1 MVWRREPGHGSDCG
15 DERLSTM
22 TGVMM
27 SAAKMKVPAL
37 LVVAVLAMLGVGS
50 SPASA
55 ADGAPPPDAILLQS
69 VRLIS
74 APVDV
79 SHRGTPSLEVTL
91 AAPPAY
97 GQPITV
103 AVTWVDEI
111 TGGLL
116 PGLETAIAGATTI
129 NVPINL
135 SDRVTRLR
143 LDSVRLAQQ
152 DRNHP
157 SGQAYTNYARSS
169 TASFSTTLGGQE
181 WVYWAHSVDLSQGD
195 IVLRPEKPI
204 PGMTTALSHGAYK
217 EFAFTHEQQYKGQH
231 FGVETTISPG
241 GRVVR
246 TPSNPL
252 NGDYAAASISGLTNG
267 VTYTMSSS
275 FIGTEGIPSAPVVWT
290 VRPMLSTRVFSPGDT
305 TGDGKP
311 DIVAGAHRA
320 SDLLPTV
327 VQYTGDGRGHIT
339 GLRSQPMDIIGN
351 IAPAGPLLQWTR
363 PSWHVWDP
371 KYPRLYRW
379 TRELNDDLDVGGGWG
394 AMPFFDGGC
403 WWPDPENLSDR
414 NAVVLSVSSTGALRV
429 NRYLEPS
436 VIINSGWG
444 GFHAFLCPGDAS
456 GDKVPDI
463 LAVDSAGVMWL
474 YRGNG
479 RGGLIPG
486 RSAVGSGWSG
496 MGGVFPLR
504 DWNGDGRNDIGG
516 ITMTGELYLYAG
528 TGRGTFPVRTLV
540 GKGWTKFL

>member
-1 MVWRREPGHGSDCG
+1 MVWRREPGHGSNG
-15 DERLSTM
+15 GEERLSTM

-37 LVVAVLAMLGVGS
+37 MVVAVLAMLGVGS
-50 SPASA
+50 VPATA
-55 ADGAPPPDAILLQS
+55 AEGAPPPDAILVQS
-69 VRLIS
+69 VRLV
-74 APVDV
+74 APPIDV
-79 SHRGTPSLEVTL
+79 SHLGTPSLEVTL
-91 AAPPAY
+91 AAPPAF
-97 GQPITV
+97 GQPFDV
-103 AVTWVDEI
+103 SVYYADEVTGDHFSSGA
-111 TGGLL
+111 TGS
-116 PGLETAIAGATTI
+116 AGATTI
-129 NVPINL
+129 SVPL
-135 SDRVTRLR
+135 SMLTGARAYR
-143 LDSVRLAQQ
+143 LDTVSISQQ
-152 DRNHP
+152 DRSHP
-157 SGQAYTNYARSS
+157 TRRVS
-169 TASFSTTLGGQE
+169 TYYRRGGDASFWRTNEETI
-181 WVYWAHSVDLSQGD
+181 YWAHSVDLARGD
-195 IVLRPEKPI
+195 FVVRPEKPI
-204 PGMTTALSHGAYK
+204 PGMTTALSHGAHK
-217 EFAFTHEQQYKGQH
+217 TFAFTHEQQYKGQH
-231 FGVETTISPG
+231 FGVVTTISPG

-252 NGDYAAASISGLTNG
+252 NGDYVAVSISGLTNG

-275 FIGTEGIPSAPVVWT
+275 FIGTEGIPSAAVVWT

-311 DIVAGAHRA
+311 DIVAGVNRA
-320 SDLLPTV
+320 SDLFPSL

-339 GLRSQPMDIIGN
+339 GMRSENLDTSGGL
-351 IAPAGPLLQWTR
+351 APAGPLAEWKQA
-363 PSWHVWDP
+363 SWHFWSPSDSF
-371 KYPRLYRW
+371 LGRW
-379 TRELNDDLDVGGGWG
+379 LPVEHDVLLLGSGWTGTRFV
-394 AMPFFDGGC
+394 DGGC
-403 WWPDPENLSDR
+403 WWPDPRYPSDR
-414 NAVVLSVSSTGALRV
+414 NAVVLSVSSTGALRM
-429 NRYLEPS
+429 NRYLEKS

-444 GFHAFLCPGDAS
+444 GFHAFLCPGDVS

-479 RGGLIPG
+479 RGGLLPG